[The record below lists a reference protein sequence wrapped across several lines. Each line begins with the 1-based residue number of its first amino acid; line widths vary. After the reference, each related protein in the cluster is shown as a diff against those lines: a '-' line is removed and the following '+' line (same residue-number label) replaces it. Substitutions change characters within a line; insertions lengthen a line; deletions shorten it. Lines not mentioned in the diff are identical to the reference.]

1 MVNSE
6 RYILLCI
13 TSDTII
19 ALSAGTFDEV
29 TEKQKGYE
37 DICKATG
44 SKLRIE
50 SITSAEQEKELLT
63 SASKLMETYKHLL

>member
-19 ALSAGTFDEV
+19 ALSAGTLDEV

-50 SITSAEQEKELLT
+50 SITSEEQEKELLT